1 LAVASGA
8 NSGSGNA
15 VAEVIFAA
23 QSLAESVGP
32 EWGLAILVAIFLF
45 LPKYGVV
52 VNLAQ
57 LWKEDRADDRK
68 RKIDSE
74 RLMAKYRNRPK
85 ISPPPRQLGHEKE
98 KP

>member
-1 LAVASGA
+1 MAVTGEAST
-8 NSGSGNA
+8 GSGNA

-32 EWGLAILVAIFLF
+32 EWGITILVVILLF
-45 LPKYGVV
+45 LPKYGAV

-57 LWKEDRADDRK
+57 LWKEDRADARK
-68 RKIDSE
+68 RKVESE
-74 RLMAKYRNRPK
+74 RLMTKYRNRPQ
-85 ISPPPRQLGHEKE
+85 IQPPSRRLGNEKE